1 MTIDVVVAAGTGID
15 TTVRVDALPVPL
27 SDSVGVPP
35 IRDWV
40 AHTGNGYALG
50 LHTLGLATTFI
61 DMIGDDPQAELIL
74 ESYRR
79 HGLDF
84 KYRVSPAGTPRAVNL
99 VDATGRRQ
107 SFFDARHPAE
117 LRLPREFYLPLVQ
130 RARHVH
136 VSIMNITRDMFDDI
150 EASGASSSTDLHD
163 WDGEN
168 PHHLHYALRAELVF
182 LSAAALGD
190 RREAVM
196 RRILTEGRAHT
207 VVATDG
213 ANGCFVAR
221 ESSPVTHFPAI
232 KPDRDLA
239 GLAEWQG
246 WSSVDSNG
254 AGDAFGS
261 GFLSHHLAGAPLTE
275 CVTAGMVAGAF
286 ACRSAG
292 THTEFIDAAT
302 LRRACEAL
310 R

>member
-1 MTIDVVVAAGTGID
+1 MTIDVLVVAGTGID
-15 TTVRVDALPVPL
+15 TTVTVDALPVSL

-61 DMIGDDPQAELIL
+61 DMIGDDPQAELITAA
-74 ESYRR
+74 YRR
-79 HGLDF
+79 HGLHFDH
-84 KYRVSPAGTPRAVNL
+84 RVSPAGTPRAVNL

-107 SFFDARHPAE
+107 SFFDGRHPAE
-117 LRLPREFYLPLVQ
+117 LRMPEDLYQPYLD

-136 VSIMNITRDMFDDI
+136 MSIMNINRDMYD
-150 EASGASSSTDLHD
+150 ASGASSSTDLHD
-163 WDGEN
+163 WDGHN
-168 PHHLHYALRAELVF
+168 PHHEHYALRSELVF

-190 RREAVM
+190 RRDAVM
-196 RRILTEGRAHT
+196 RRILTDGRAHT

-213 ANGCFVAR
+213 GNGCFVAR
-221 ESSPVTHFPAI
+221 EATPVTHFPAI
-232 KPDRDLA
+232 RPDRDLA
-239 GLAEWQG
+239 GLDGWQG

-261 GFLSHHLAGAPLTE
+261 GFLSHHLAGAPLEE

-292 THTEFIDAAT
+292 THTEFIDAGT
-302 LRRACEAL
+302 LRRACDAL

>member
-1 MTIDVVVAAGTGID
+1 MTIDVLVAAGSGID
-15 TTVRVDALPVPL
+15 TTVRVEALPVPP
-27 SDSVGVPP
+27 SDSVPVPP

-50 LHTLGLATTFI
+50 LHILGLATTFI

-74 ESYRR
+74 AAYRR

-84 KYRVSPAGTPRAVNL
+84 RYRLSPAGTPRAVNL

-107 SFFDARHPAE
+107 SFFDGRHPAD
-117 LRLPREFYLPLVQ
+117 LRMPEDLYLPLV
-130 RARHVH
+130 RRSRHVH
-136 VSIMNITRDMFDDI
+136 MSIMNINRDMYDAVD
-150 EASGASSSTDLHD
+150 ASGASSSTDLHD
-163 WDGEN
+163 WDGDN
-168 PHHLHYALRAELVF
+168 PHHREYALRSDVVF
-182 LSAAALGD
+182 LSATALGD
-190 RREAVM
+190 RRDEVM
-196 RRILTEGRAHT
+196 TGILTDGRAHT

-213 ANGCFVAR
+213 ANGCFVKR
-221 ESSPVTHFPAI
+221 ESLPVKYFPAI
-232 KPDRDLA
+232 RPDRDLA
-239 GLAEWQG
+239 GLSEWQG

-261 GFLSHHLAGAPLTE
+261 GFLSYHLAGASLTE

-286 ACRSAG
+286 ACRGTG

-302 LRRACEAL
+302 LNAACDAL